1 MNKDSQTHEI
11 HRDQKNVVY
20 FKWMI
25 YTYISN
31 IFKMLNR
38 KPIDNNVESRTL
50 KKLNTL
56 EN

>member
-1 MNKDSQTHEI
+1 MNKDSQPHEI

-38 KPIDNNVESRTL
+38 TPIDNNVESRTL